1 MDGQLIAFTGVAA
14 GMVAMPGADF
24 AVVVRNAL
32 DSRRAGVAAAVGVAG
47 GLLVHTALAVA
58 GLAAVLV
65 AVPAL
70 FGAVQLLGGCYLLY
84 LGARALTAA
93 FRRPAAATDGTT
105 RMAGTTRTDGS
116 TRMDGTDR
124 TAAGTRPDGRS
135 PAALL
140 GTAQS
145 LRQGFLT
152 NALNPKAPVLFL
164 SLLPQF
170 VPAGAPALPRT
181 LLLATMVVAMALVWF
196 PAVALLVDRLGAWLR
211 RPSVARALEA
221 TTGALLTALGGI
233 LLVELAL
240 S

>member
-1 MDGQLIAFTGVAA
+1 MDGQLIAFTGIAA
-14 GMVAMPGADF
+14 GMVTMPGADF

-32 DSRRAGVAAAVGVAG
+32 DSRRAGVATAVGVAG

-70 FGAVQLLGGCYLLY
+70 FGAVQLLGGVYLLY
-84 LGARALTAA
+84 LGAGALIAA
-93 FRRPAAATDGTT
+93 VRRTGAHADSATGPAAAPADG
-105 RMAGTTRTDGS
+105 
-116 TRMDGTDR
+116 
-124 TAAGTRPDGRS
+124 

-140 GTAQS
+140 GTARS

-170 VPAGAPALPRT
+170 VPAGEPALPRT

-196 PAVALLVDRLGAWLR
+196 PAVALLVDRLGNWLR
-211 RPSVARALEA
+211 RPRVTRALEA

-233 LLVELAL
+233 LLIELVLA
-240 S
+240 

>member
-70 FGAVQLLGGCYLLY
+70 FGAVQLLGGGYLLY

-93 FRRPAAATDGTT
+93 ARRPAATTDGT
-105 RMAGTTRTDGS
+105 A
-116 TRMDGTDR
+116 R
-124 TAAGTRPDGRS
+124 TAADAPADGRP
-135 PAALL
+135 PAARP
-140 GTAQS
+140 GAAQS

-181 LLLATMVVAMALVWF
+181 LLLATMVVAMGLVWF
-196 PAVALLVDRLGAWLR
+196 PAVALLVDRLGVWLR

-233 LLVELAL
+233 LLVELAV

>member
-14 GMVAMPGADF
+14 GMIALPGADF

-32 DSRRAGVAAAVGVAG
+32 DSRRAGVATAIGVAG

-70 FGAVQLLGGCYLLY
+70 FGAVQLLGGAYLLY
-84 LGARALTAA
+84 LGGRALLALR
-93 FRRPAAATDGTT
+93 RRPAAAGGEHATGPD
-105 RMAGTTRTDGS
+105 
-116 TRMDGTDR
+116 
-124 TAAGTRPDGRS
+124 AAPDGAG
-135 PAALL
+135 PAARL
-140 GTAQS
+140 GTAQG

-170 VPAGAPALPRT
+170 VPADQPALPRT
-181 LLLATMVVAMALVWF
+181 LLLATMIVVMALVWF
-196 PAVALLVDRLGAWLR
+196 PAVALLVDRLGGWLR
-211 RPSVARALEA
+211 RPKVSRALEA
-221 TTGALLTALGGI
+221 ATGFLLTALGGI
-233 LLVELAL
+233 LLVEVVLA
-240 S
+240 

>member
-1 MDGQLIAFTGVAA
+1 MDGHLMAFTGIAA

-32 DSRRAGVAAAVGVAG
+32 ASRRAGVATAFGVAG

-70 FGAVQLLGGCYLLY
+70 FETVQLLGGAYLLY
-84 LGARALTAA
+84 LGARALIAVA
-93 FRRPAAATDGTT
+93 RRPAA
-105 RMAGTTRTDGS
+105 
-116 TRMDGTDR
+116 DR
-124 TAAGTRPDGRS
+124 QAAGAQGGAPGPHPTAGP
-135 PAALL
+135 
-140 GTAQS
+140 GTAPY
-145 LRQGFLT
+145 LRQGFFT

-170 VPAGAPALPRT
+170 VPAGQPALPRT
-181 LLLATMVVAMALVWF
+181 LLLAAIVVGMAAVWF

-211 RPSVARALEA
+211 RPRVSRALEA

-233 LLVELAL
+233 LLAELVL
-240 S
+240 T